1 MHRAIWQL
9 LIGCIRSRSFAS
21 TGPMVSKQAGY
32 KVVKGVLAGGLL
44 FLVSSSLVWAM
55 GSRVP
60 AVGTAAEE
68 FRLVDLEG
76 KQQSL
81 SQYRGK
87 IVLVN
92 FWATWCKP
100 CTTEMPAMQTAYDQ
114 LRDKGFVVLA
124 INELEDEPKVREHI
138 KKYGHTFPV
147 LMDRDNKVANQFGV
161 FGLPVSVFIDETG
174 VVREYIKGG
183 LLTEQ
188 VILDTVARIQK
199 PETMKAVSLK

>member
-1 MHRAIWQL
+1 MNRAIGPL
-9 LIGCIRSRSFAS
+9 LVGWIRTCFGAS
-21 TGPMVSKQAGY
+21 MGRMVSKQTGY
-32 KVVKGVLAGGLL
+32 KVAKGVLAGGVL
-44 FLVSSSLVWAM
+44 FLVSSSVVWGM

-60 AVGTAAEE
+60 AIGTAAEE

-76 KQQSL
+76 RQQSL
-81 SQYRGK
+81 GQYRGK

-100 CTTEMPAMQTAYDQ
+100 CTTEMPAMQTTYDR

-124 INELEDEPKVREHI
+124 INELEDEPKVHEHI
-138 KKYGHTFPV
+138 KQYGHTFPV
-147 LMDRDNKVANQFGV
+147 LLDRDNKVANQFGV

-188 VILDTVARIQK
+188 VILDTVVRIQK
-199 PETMKAVSLK
+199 PEPMKAVSLK

>member
-1 MHRAIWQL
+1 MSMKKTETVAKLGL
-9 LIGCIRSRSFAS
+9 L
-21 TGPMVSKQAGY
+21 TVS
-32 KVVKGVLAGGLL
+32 VILLAG
-44 FLVSSSLVWAM
+44 SSLVWAM

-60 AVGTAAEE
+60 AVGTSAED

-76 KQQSL
+76 KGHSL

-87 IVLVN
+87 VVLVN

-100 CTTEMPAMQTAYDQ
+100 CTTEMPAMQTTYEK

-138 KKYGHTFPV
+138 KQHGHTFPV

-161 FGLPVSVFIDETG
+161 FGLPVSVFIDEKG
-174 VVREYIKGG
+174 VVQEYIKGG

-199 PETMKAVSLK
+199 PEPMKAASLK

>member
-1 MHRAIWQL
+1 MKTVQVVIVL
-9 LIGCIRSRSFAS
+9 LVAL
-21 TGPMVSKQAGY
+21 V
-32 KVVKGVLAGGLL
+32 GLPAL
-44 FLVSSSLVWAM
+44 DGWSM

-60 AVGTAAEE
+60 TVGSQAED
-68 FRLVDLEG
+68 FRLTDLDG
-76 KQQSL
+76 KSQSL

-100 CTTEMPAMQTAYDQ
+100 CTTEMPAMQTSFDK

-124 INELEDEPKVREHI
+124 INELEDDAKVREHL
-138 KKYGHTFPV
+138 KQYGHTFPV

-161 FGLPVSVFIDETG
+161 FGLPVSVFIDQEG
-174 VVREYIKGG
+174 RVQEYIKGG

-188 VILDTVARIQK
+188 KIDDVVAKIQK
-199 PETMKAVSLK
+199 QATVPAASLR

>member
-1 MHRAIWQL
+1 LEAKEADMKPRKFTTVLVGVML
-9 LIGCIRSRSFAS
+9 LAALTALPAFDGWS
-21 TGPMVSKQAGY
+21 
-32 KVVKGVLAGGLL
+32 
-44 FLVSSSLVWAM
+44 M

-60 AVGTAAEE
+60 TVGMQAED
-68 FRLVDLEG
+68 FRLIDLEG

-87 IVLVN
+87 IVLLN

-100 CTTEMPAMQTAYDQ
+100 CTTEMPAMQTAYDK

-124 INELEDEPKVREHI
+124 VNELEDDARVREHI
-138 KKYGHTFPV
+138 KQYGHTFTV

-161 FGLPVSVFIDETG
+161 FGLPVSVFIDQEG
-174 VVREYIKGG
+174 RVQEYLKGG

-188 VILDTVARIQK
+188 KIEEIVARIQK
-199 PETMKAVSLK
+199 KEPVKAAALR

>member
-1 MHRAIWQL
+1 MRLRRIITAFITIVL
-9 LIGCIRSRSFAS
+9 FTALIGLPAIDGWS
-21 TGPMVSKQAGY
+21 
-32 KVVKGVLAGGLL
+32 
-44 FLVSSSLVWAM
+44 M

-60 AVGTAAEE
+60 AVGMQVEDFHLT
-68 FRLVDLEG
+68 DLEG
-76 KQQSL
+76 KSQSL

-100 CTTEMPAMQTAYDQ
+100 CTTEMPAMQASFDK

-124 INELEDEPKVREHI
+124 INELEDDAKVREHI
-138 KKYGHTFPV
+138 KQYGHTFPV

-161 FGLPVSVFIDETG
+161 FGLPVSVFIDEKG
-174 VVREYIKGG
+174 IVQEYIKGG

-188 VILDTVARIQK
+188 RIDDVVARIQK
-199 PETMKAVSLK
+199 QEPVRAASLR

>member
-1 MHRAIWQL
+1 MDVKKTDSVTTV
-9 LIGCIRSRSFAS
+9 G
-21 TGPMVSKQAGY
+21 MVALC
-32 KVVKGVLAGGLL
+32 VM
-44 FLVSSSLVWAM
+44 FLVSSSLVWGM

-60 AVGTAAEE
+60 TVGTTAED
-68 FRLVDLEG
+68 FRLLDLAG
-76 KQQSL
+76 KPQSL

-87 IVLVN
+87 VVLVN

-100 CTTEMPAMQTAYDQ
+100 CTTEMPAMQATYDR

-124 INELEDEPKVREHI
+124 INELEDDAKVREHI
-138 KKYGHTFPV
+138 QQYSHTFPV

-161 FGLPVSVFIDETG
+161 FGLPVSVFIDEKG

-183 LLTEQ
+183 LLTER

-199 PETMKAVSLK
+199 PEPIKAASIQ